1 MCVLRTDQNP
11 ARMSIG
17 ESVSEEWRRPMSAAR
32 NHSVKSQSTLFAKL
46 RAGAA
51 ISCLLVGTAPS
62 WAQAPQQSLPAAPG
76 LPPEP
81 QPNYTQPLYMHDLSR
96 DFSRARGYFP
106 NLIAPYE
113 PTTVPA
119 PNFLNSLQ
127 LDNLIK
133 DGRIYL
139 SLSDAVLLAL
149 QNNYDIAI
157 QRLNLDI
164 ADTDILRTKA
174 GQLPQGTPT
183 SLVTNTLGGSGSAV
197 TSGGGP
203 GGSSVSGTGVGG
215 IAVSTSGAGPTPE
228 NLDPSVTGTIQLQR
242 QKTPETN
249 LLFSGNKPF
258 LTTNTDEYNFTYNQ
272 GFRTGTA
279 LQVTFQNQRVTTDS
293 PFNVYSPALT
303 TTFNAQ
309 LTQHLLQGFGWGLNS
324 RFIVQATNDR
334 RIADSVFRSQLLYTI
349 NQVEDIYWGLVSAY
363 EDVQSKQRA
372 LDQSTSLEKDDE
384 KQLQIGSM
392 APLDVVNAKSQMS
405 SDQQALIASQSNL
418 EYQQL
423 LMKQA
428 ISRNLDDPRLA
439 NAPVIPTD
447 RVSLA
452 ETPEEHMT
460 VDDLVR
466 EADANSPSVEQ
477 AILNLKNDEITLKAA
492 KNGLLP
498 TLDAYAFYGAQG
510 LGGAQSPDCINFFT
524 GTTCPTSGPGSY
536 PSVGYGTVLSNLA
549 NSTGPNKGVG
559 FNLNIPIRNR
569 PAQALQARSEIEYR
583 QAEMRLQQLYVQI
596 RMQVIN
602 DQYALT
608 NDRASVSSAESNQDY
623 NRQSLDADIKKLHLG
638 AATTADVLQQQRSL
652 AAADAQLISARARYA
667 TDRAAL
673 EEALASTLDRYGIS
687 IVDAATGQVH
697 TPPVIPGLEPAKSLP
712 EVQAPTQKQELRQQ
726 EQQQSQPQP
735 QPQG

>member
-1 MCVLRTDQNP
+1 ML
-11 ARMSIG
+11 
-17 ESVSEEWRRPMSAAR
+17 VSR
-32 NHSVKSQSTLFAKL
+32 NHPEKNATTFFVKLKA
-46 RAGAA
+46 AAA
-51 ISCLLVGTAPS
+51 ISCLLAGTAPS
-62 WAQAPQQSLPAAPG
+62 YAQAAQQSAPAAPG

-81 QPNYTQPLYMHDLSR
+81 APNYTQPLFLHDTAR
-96 DFSRARGYFP
+96 DFAKPRGYFP
-106 NLIAPYE
+106 NLVAPYT
-113 PTTVPA
+113 PTTVQP
-119 PNFLNSLQ
+119 PDFLNSVQ

-133 DGRIYL
+133 DGKIYL

-164 ADTDILRTKA
+164 ADTDLLRTKA
-174 GQLPQGTPT
+174 GQTPLGTPT
-183 SLVTNTLGGSGSAV
+183 SLVTNTQGGSGAAV

-203 GGSSVSGTGVGG
+203 GGSSVAGTGVGG

-228 NLDPSVTGTIQLQR
+228 NLDPYVTGTIQLQR
-242 QKTPETN
+242 QKAPQLN
-249 LLFSGNKPF
+249 PLFSGNKPF
-258 LTTNTDEYNFTYNQ
+258 LTTNTNEYNFTYNQ

-279 LQVTFQNQRVTTDS
+279 LQVGFQNSRVTTDN
-293 PFNVYSPALT
+293 PLDVYSPSYT

-309 LTQHLLQGFGWGLNS
+309 LTQHLLQGFGWGLNG

-349 NQVEDIYWGLVSAY
+349 NQVEDIYWGLVGAY

-392 APLDVVNAKSQMS
+392 APLDVVNARSQMS
-405 SDQQALIASQSNL
+405 GDQQALISSQSNL

-428 ISRNLDDPRLA
+428 IARNLDDPRIA
-439 NAPVIPTD
+439 SAPVIPTD

-452 ETPEEHMT
+452 ETPEEHMS

-477 AILNLKNDEITLKAA
+477 AILNLRNDEITLKATR
-492 KNGLLP
+492 NGLLP
-498 TLDAYAFYGAQG
+498 TLDAYAFYGGEG
-510 LGGAQSPDCINFFT
+510 LGGTQSPGCINFFT
-524 GTTCPTSGPGSY
+524 GQPCPAGTY
-536 PSVGYGTVLSNLA
+536 PAIGYGTTVEDLFQSY
-549 NSTGPNKGVG
+549 GPNKGAG
-559 FNLNIPIRNR
+559 FTLNIPIRNR
-569 PAQALQARSEIEYR
+569 PAQALQARSQIEYR
-583 QAEMRLQQLYVQI
+583 QAQMRLQQLYVQI
-596 RMQVIN
+596 RMQIIN

-608 NDRASVSSAESNQDY
+608 NDRAAVTAAEASEQYNQ
-623 NRQSLDADIKKLHLG
+623 QSLDADIKKLHLG
-638 AATTADVLQQQRSL
+638 AATTADVLLQQRNL
-652 AAADAQLISARARYA
+652 ATADAQLISAHARYA

-687 IVDAATGQVH
+687 IVDAATGQIH
-697 TPPVIPGLEPAKSLP
+697 TAPVIPGLEPAKTLP
-712 EVQAPTQKQELRQQ
+712 DVTPPTQQQELRQQ
-726 EQQQSQPQP
+726 EQQPTKPQAPPTQPQSNP
-735 QPQG
+735 QN